1 MRRISVINQKGGVG
15 KTTSTVNAGA
25 ALAQMGKRVLLIDL
39 DPQAHLTLHLGV
51 DVADDQPTAYDV
63 LTQSM
68 PLREVVVE
76 ARENLMILPADI
88 DLAGAEA
95 ELISVMGR
103 EIVLREALAPVMHEY
118 DFIMIDCPPSLGVLT
133 INALA
138 ASTEV
143 LIPLQAQFFALQG
156 LSKLLDTVTLV
167 RQRINTDLL
176 VSGVVLCIHESAT
189 RLGNEVVADLMQFLD
204 GARGTDVPWSDAC
217 LFKTR
222 IRRNIKLAEASSFGQ
237 TVIEYAPKSHGAC
250 DYSNLARELLGELP
264 AETPVVAVA
273 EAEPVIETPPVMASS
288 EPECQTVQESP
299 GADEVVPQSHKTPEF
314 APTVD
319 VAFSVD
325 VAPPAGIVP
334 PRRVEPV
341 PFEPQELA
349 NVSNASTPTVRVEEP
364 ENVHVPAESPLPVT
378 ARHPQWDP
386 PIARTPP
393 ASPPYQDGAGV

>member
-25 ALAQMGKRVLLIDL
+25 ALAQMGQRVLLIDL

-68 PLREVVVE
+68 PIRDVAVE
-76 ARENLMILPADI
+76 ARENLMVLPADI
-88 DLAGAEA
+88 DLAAAEV
-95 ELISVMGR
+95 ELISTMGR
-103 EIVLREALAPVMHEY
+103 EVVLREALAAVKHEY
-118 DFIMIDCPPSLGVLT
+118 DIMMIDCPPSLGVLT

-167 RQRINTDLL
+167 RQRINTSLI
-176 VSGVVLCIHESAT
+176 VSGVLLCIHESST
-189 RLGNEVVADLMQFLD
+189 RLGSEVVADLMQFLD
-204 GARGTDVPWSDAC
+204 GARGTNVPWSDAR

-250 DYSNLARELLGELP
+250 DYMNLARELLGEP
-264 AETPVVAVA
+264 PVETPDAPVA
-273 EAEPVIETPPVMASS
+273 EAEPVVETPPPMAPS
-288 EPECQTVQESP
+288 EPEHHLVQESP
-299 GADEVVPQSHKTPEF
+299 GAEVVVPQSHKIPY
-314 APTVD
+314 
-319 VAFSVD
+319 VALTVD
-325 VAPPAGIVP
+325 VAPPVEAVP
-334 PRRVEPV
+334 PRRLEPV
-341 PFEPQELA
+341 PFQPQELA
-349 NVSNASTPTVRVEEP
+349 SVSSAASPATRVEDP
-364 ENVHVPAESPLPVT
+364 EDAHVSAESPAPLT

-393 ASPPYQDGAGV
+393 ASPPLQDGAGV